1 MECLPCLGH
10 YLGQQ
15 KQNCKQG
22 PALKNRY
29 WGKKAHVTVV
39 PFLRLDAAVYPL
51 KEEVWMSE
59 STVVYL
65 KKKALTNVVY
75 INYIAWGQNLC
86 L

>member
-1 MECLPCLGH
+1 MSVYYVLVIILDSRNIRI
-10 YLGQQ
+10 LSR
-15 KQNCKQG
+15 G
-22 PALKNRY
+22 PALNNIY

-39 PFLRLDAAVYPL
+39 PFLRLDDAVYPL

-75 INYIAWGQNLC
+75 LNYIAWG
-86 L
+86 